1 VTRAELDKDPSD
13 VAAMFDDVAER
24 YDITNDVL
32 SLGQTRRWRGAV
44 VDAVAA
50 EPGER
55 ILDLAAGTGTSSV
68 PFAERGAFVVPTDFS
83 LGMLR
88 VGKRRVPFLP
98 FVAGDGMHLPFG
110 DAAFDA
116 ATISFGLRN
125 IHDRMAGLRELLR
138 VVRPGGRL
146 VVCEFSHPTWA
157 PFRSVYTEYLMKALP
172 RVARRTSSNPDAYVY
187 LAESIRA
194 WPDQPALAREM
205 GDAGWSEVRWRN
217 LSGGIVA
224 LHRAVRPDGA
234 AGV

>member
-1 VTRAELDKDPSD
+1 MSRADLDKAPTD

-32 SLGQTRRWRGAV
+32 ALGQTRRWRSAV
-44 VDAVAA
+44 VDAVAPR
-50 EPGER
+50 PGER

-68 PFAERGAFVVPTDFS
+68 PFSAAGALVVPTDFS

-88 VGKRRVPFLP
+88 VGKRRQPFLP
-98 FVAGDGMHLPFG
+98 FVAGDGMRLPFR
-110 DAAFDA
+110 DEAFDA

-157 PFRSVYTEYLMKALP
+157 PFRTAYTEYLMKALP
-172 RVARRTSSNPDAYVY
+172 AVARRTSSNPDAYVY

-194 WPDQPALAREM
+194 WPDQRALAA
-205 GDAGWSEVRWRN
+205 DIAAVGWGRVQYRN
-217 LSGGIVA
+217 LTGGIVC
-224 LHRAVRPDGA
+224 LHRAVRPN
-234 AGV
+234 GV